1 MKRILITAALL
12 AATSGPA
19 LAGHCPRDVAAID
32 EALSAGTS
40 LTAEQVTQVTEW
52 RNQGAQLHEGSQ
64 HGDSLNLLHQAMEML
79 DIEH

>member
-40 LTAEQVTQVTEW
+40 LTAEQVAQVTAW
-52 RNQGAQLHEGSQ
+52 RDQGDQLHDGGS
-64 HGDSLNLLHQAMEML
+64 HGDSLNLLHQAMELL
-79 DIEH
+79 DLEH